1 MKTITTKNDY
11 NYLRSRVLK
20 TGHRLT
26 RSRKKIEREWNA
38 GYRISD
44 RNNFLVAGFY
54 GYGLNPEEV
63 KNSCDEQEQAQNS
76 SFS

>member
-1 MKTITTKNDY
+1 MKKEITKYDY
-11 NYLRSRVLK
+11 NYLRGRVLR

-26 RSRKKIEREWNA
+26 RSRKKIEIDWDA

-54 GYGLNPEEV
+54 GYGLSPDEV
-63 KNSCDEQEQAQNS
+63 KNWCDEQES
-76 SFS
+76 SR